1 LPPDRDGFRQ
11 RSVIATLWLGEYF
24 ILRAEN
30 LQELHEA
37 IPYLEWCGRNALITV
52 TFLAACGTTQHS
64 LKLEEQYVPHGNSR
78 VAVGS
83 VSNETGQT
91 FDVDVE
97 AMLRDALAERLKAH
111 EIYCEQAQEHDLTL
125 NAKVTEYS
133 KGDAFKRWLLPGYGS
148 TALTVECELVD
159 PAGKVIGTAEA
170 KRTVDAGGGYT
181 IGAWKSVFSNVAHD
195 VVDDLEKQV
204 RR

>member
-1 LPPDRDGFRQ
+1 MMRTLLIF
-11 RSVIATLWLGEYF
+11 IA
-24 ILRAEN
+24 
-30 LQELHEA
+30 
-37 IPYLEWCGRNALITV
+37 V

-64 LKLEEQYVPHGNSR
+64 IMLEEQYVPQGDSK

-83 VSNETGQT
+83 VSNETGQN
-91 FDVDVE
+91 FDVDIE
-97 AMLRDALAERLKAH
+97 AMLRDALAEKLKAH
-111 EIYCEQAQEHDLTL
+111 ELYCEQAQEHDLTL
-125 NAKVTEYS
+125 NANITEYS
-133 KGDAFKRWLLPGYGS
+133 KGDAFKRWLMPGYGS
-148 TALTVECELVD
+148 TSLTVEGELVD

-204 RR
+204 RQ